1 MGFNASKVVEE
12 LAWDFRPN
20 VDAHGVIP
28 EPSDDQVRRMNAALR
43 ENLVK
48 VTGDDFDPKDKAA
61 TLRIFGKLSDTQL
74 REMEDANL
82 EAIGIVTGNSP
93 SIDLIQQLPFRHK
106 REFIKWIIRE
116 LNDPEG

>member
-1 MGFNASKVVEE
+1 MSFNADLVVEA
-12 LAWDFRPN
+12 LDWDLRPH
-20 VDAHGVIP
+20 VDAHGTIP

-43 ENLVK
+43 DNLVK
-48 VTGDDFDPKDKAA
+48 VTGDDFDPNDKAA
-61 TLRIFGKLSDTQL
+61 TLKIFGKLSDAQL

-82 EAIGIVTGNSP
+82 EAIGIVTGGMP
-93 SIDLIQQLPFRHK
+93 SIDLIQQLPFRVK